1 MEVEPAAAAS
11 PLALAAAAAPFLPS
25 AASAPA
31 AADDD
36 DEVDPL
42 DAFMESNSVQ
52 LVKDDA
58 QLQQQQEAE
67 VDPLDAFMAT
77 QVLPQ
82 AAASSGPAAG
92 ALLVR
97 GESMASMRTG
107 AAGPASS
114 RGTAAASA
122 PAVRGK
128 AQQRGG
134 AKSRS
139 QAGRRRYSSDESSS
153 DEDDEESSEED
164 DAVRLFAARTPY
176 PHAYLLPCPWCLAGM
191 GPVGECRQDEQGR

>member
-67 VDPLDAFMAT
+67 DGSEA
-77 QVLPQ
+77 LPGRHPCR
-82 AAASSGPAAG
+82 APPGPGPARRAEAVPEAG
-92 ALLVR
+92 GKPAR
-97 GESMASMRTG
+97 RPGEG
-107 AAGPASS
+107 A
-114 RGTAAASA
+114 RAA
-122 PAVRGK
+122 
-128 AQQRGG
+128 
-134 AKSRS
+134 
-139 QAGRRRYSSDESSS
+139 DEVK
-153 DEDDEESSEED
+153 E
-164 DAVRLFAARTPY
+164 R
-176 PHAYLLPCPWCLAGM
+176 
-191 GPVGECRQDEQGR
+191 